1 MGLPPNDQGGY
12 VAVSLHEYGG
22 ASPSGKG
29 EHPRFI
35 KRVDGG
41 GSPSLFACRDDIRK
55 SRKLLERNG
64 YFSPDWRSDPQCP
77 SMRRGRAMKEDYQN
91 IC

>member
-12 VAVSLHEYGG
+12 VAVSIPEYGG
-22 ASPSGKG
+22 ASPSEKG

-41 GSPSLFACRDDIRK
+41 QSRSLFACACRDDIRK

-64 YFSPDWRSDPQCP
+64 YFSPDR
-77 SMRRGRAMKEDYQN
+77 KE
-91 IC
+91 